1 MRLLLIFL
9 TLVPIIK
16 AQQVNIGNG
25 VPFNIQSGPEND
37 LYIKGDTSG
46 FFMINSKNSFKQG
59 ECHLVK
65 IAYKGLIPLFDSE
78 LHYGDNWNVTLLAA
92 VYVAPKLFLY
102 LEVKESSNK
111 KVILIRKEYDGNEG
125 KDLNIES
132 RLDSLSSENQIG
144 YRVWKI
150 IQSRTEK
157 TLYTIKQLNE
167 NNLFEN
173 RIAAYL
179 NETGEKKWEYTEI
192 DSSRSLIRQF
202 IGDDKGRLY
211 ALYKNKAGYF
221 GVKSMTGDKANDR
234 TRLLPVNKISIFE
247 PALEI
252 LNGKLY
258 CSGEFMPGIGM
269 NKEMNETPA
278 NGFFL
283 LRMETTSLEIKD
295 SCYDDLNQRLQN
307 KLNYKYKNKQIG
319 IEGEKN
325 TACGAKNYLHYGM
338 FSFKGAVYAVKYH
351 ANLKSGKVVSRNE
364 IIILKYNQGKPE
376 WMQIIPGNNTIASK
390 MGFEFIFTDKMHL
403 FYFDHKDNLIHY
415 PEIGFYSPKK
425 YKAVA
430 DNAAILVRVGIDERG
445 SMERDNIFTYVEW
458 QQHIYSDIKKL
469 NEENS
474 LIIGSDDGRK
484 RRFDKL
490 SLVD

>member
-9 TLVPIIK
+9 SLVLSVK
-16 AQQVNIGNG
+16 GQQVNIGSG
-25 VPFNIQSGPEND
+25 IAFNIHSSPEED

-46 FFMINSKNSFKQG
+46 FFVINNKNSFKQG
-59 ECHLVK
+59 DCHLIKV
-65 IAYKGLIPLFDSE
+65 AYRGLVPLYDTD
-78 LHYGDNWNVTLLAA
+78 LHYGDNWNVTLLSA
-92 VYVAPKLFLY
+92 VYAAPKLLLY
-102 LEVKESSNK
+102 LEVRENTNK
-111 KVILIRKEYDGNEG
+111 KLLLIRKEYDANEG
-125 KDLNIES
+125 KDLKKDI
-132 RLDSLSSENQIG
+132 RLDSMISENPIA
-144 YRVWKI
+144 YHVW
-150 IQSRTEK
+150 RTIHSKSEK

-167 NNLFEN
+167 NNSYEN
-173 RIAAYL
+173 RIASYL
-179 NETGEKKWEYTEI
+179 NETAEKKWEYTEI
-192 DSSRSLIRQF
+192 DSSRNTIRQF

-211 ALYKNKAGYF
+211 ALYRNKAGYF
-221 GVKSMTGDKANDR
+221 GVKSMTGEKANDR

-269 NKEMNETPA
+269 SKEMNETPA

-283 LRMETTSLEIKD
+283 LRMETNSLEIKD

-338 FSFKGAVYAVKYH
+338 FSFKGAVYAVKFH
-351 ANLKSGKVVSRNE
+351 ANLKNGKVVSRNE
-364 IIILKYNQGKPE
+364 VIILKYNHGKPE
-376 WMQIIPGNNTIASK
+376 WMQIIPGNNTVASK
-390 MGFEFIFTDKMHL
+390 MGFEFVFTDKMHL

-425 YKAVA
+425 YKAVT

-445 SMERDNIFTYVEW
+445 SMERDNIFTYVDW
-458 QQHIYSDIKKL
+458 NLNIHTDIKKL
-469 NEENS
+469 NEEKS
-474 LIIGSDDGRK
+474 LIISADDGRK

-490 SLVD
+490 SLGE